1 MNGPMIAQMLIFD
14 LFGPG
19 LPALGLVQTF
29 CLIFFEIL
37 VKHLLGVVRIS
48 TFPTRLHFFEIVK
61 TKLDLEKNPFQP
73 RHRPS
78 LGPLWPSVYMSNVK
92 SRQVV

>member
-19 LPALGLVQTF
+19 LLALGLVQTF

-61 TKLDLEKNPFQP
+61 TKLDLEKKSISTASSPK
-73 RHRPS
+73 S
-78 LGPLWPSVYMSNVK
+78 WPTLAKCLHVEC
-92 SRQVV
+92 